1 MVSTHLKNIS
11 QNGNLPQNRGE
22 HKRYLKPPPRIYSS
36 NDDVH
41 GDFEGLRA
49 CPPSR
54 ITRPGGWKPTCS
66 APFETTEIQCRFL
79 SDFSQPK
86 SSRLGIAHSPQ
97 HKKQKKNK
105 RPAYK
110 GRQTACVTKPL
121 GRRGGKSM
129 RCFEFPLPTI
139 FGGKLQ
145 QQTSHNSKRIGS
157 KNWGFLFFEVQL
169 F

>member
-1 MVSTHLKNIS
+1 MMFCMVILRV
-11 QNGNLPQNRGE
+11 LP
-22 HKRYLKPPPRIYSS
+22 
-36 NDDVH
+36 
-41 GDFEGLRA
+41 A

-66 APFETTEIQCRFL
+66 APFETTEIRCRFL
-79 SDFSQPK
+79 SDFPQPK

-97 HKKQKKNK
+97 QKKTKKNK

-129 RCFEFPLPTI
+129 RCFEFPHFNF

-145 QQTSHNSKRIGS
+145 QQTSHNSKLIGS
-157 KNWGFLFFEVQL
+157 KKIGGIPNFFWRCSSFSIEAIFPSL
-169 F
+169 L